1 MIGEED
7 QKENIED
14 DKEQQV
20 ERKYQ
25 IMIELLKREVQS
37 IEDVNRQSLRN

>member
-37 IEDVNRQSLRN
+37 IEDVNR